1 MGRRVPQNPRKGL
14 FRNVP
19 RRHTPIFFAR
29 YRLKGFK
36 AEFVQ
41 TLRRALFKSI
51 WTWAHPPY
59 DQKMIKTQCFRCD
72 FVMVLDGTNYQKSR
86 NIWQNLALQT
96 RRKVASRARITN
108 TQPPRKVL
116 LEGLRWRSMFK
127 IIVGYCLKSFGCGPS
142 LYVTKKCS
150 KRSVFDTISK
160 GFWTGI
166 YF

>member
-1 MGRRVPQNPRKGL
+1 MLRSVS
-14 FRNVP
+14 

-29 YRLKGFK
+29 YRLQGFK

-51 WTWAHPPY
+51 WTWAQPLY
-59 DQKMIKTQCFRCD
+59 DQKVITTECFRCD
-72 FVMVLDGTNYQKSR
+72 FVMVLDSWTAPISR
-86 NIWQNLALQT
+86 NHETSGKTFALQT

-108 TQPPRKVL
+108 TQTPRKVL